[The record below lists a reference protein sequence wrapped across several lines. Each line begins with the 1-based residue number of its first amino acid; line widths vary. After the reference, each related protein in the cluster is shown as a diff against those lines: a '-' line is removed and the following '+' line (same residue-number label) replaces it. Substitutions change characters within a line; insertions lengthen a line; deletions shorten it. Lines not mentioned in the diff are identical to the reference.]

1 MFYKVCPAY
10 RVIYCML
17 FIVVVFYLHCKA
29 HLNALRAN
37 LSAIEMLY
45 YYYNYN
51 VLAILNQINLDL
63 SHFKFKKNFGQSV
76 KKTMFFN
83 IPHLD

>member
-45 YYYNYN
+45 YYYYYIQDTPYL
-51 VLAILNQINLDL
+51 VERD
-63 SHFKFKKNFGQSV
+63 
-76 KKTMFFN
+76 TMLEAFLFLLGLMHPFN
-83 IPHLD
+83 TPSQFNA